1 MTVRK
6 FAPGDER
13 EVRRLARKLA
23 GPAADLD
30 YWEAQLF
37 VHDPGSGQLGG
48 FIAITRRPWSEATS
62 SGPVAHVGA
71 WYVERRLR
79 RKGIGARLM
88 RAAEHWAR
96 LNGFHEICSDAEA
109 DDPAGLA
116 AHQRLGFEPARR
128 LQFFRK
134 RLAQA
139 AILARGQG

>member
-13 EVRRLARKLA
+13 EMRRLSRKLA
-23 GPAADLD
+23 GPAGDLD
-30 YWEAQLF
+30 LWEAQLF
-37 VHDPGSGQLGG
+37 VHDPGSGRLGG
-48 FIAITRRPWSEATS
+48 FIAITRRPWSEAS
-62 SGPVAHVGA
+62 SAGPVAQVGA

-79 RKGIGARLM
+79 RQGIGARLM

-96 LNGFHEICSDAEA
+96 LDGFREICSDAEA

-128 LQFFRK
+128 LQLFRK
-134 RLAQA
+134 SLDQA
-139 AILARGQG
+139 ASLARGQG